1 MAKNLKARLLEDL
14 TDLDVLDKQDLLDR
28 RYQRLMS
35 YGYC

>member
-1 MAKNLKARLLEDL
+1 MKATLLAQLDELEALDNENRLE
-14 TDLDVLDKQDLLDR
+14 R